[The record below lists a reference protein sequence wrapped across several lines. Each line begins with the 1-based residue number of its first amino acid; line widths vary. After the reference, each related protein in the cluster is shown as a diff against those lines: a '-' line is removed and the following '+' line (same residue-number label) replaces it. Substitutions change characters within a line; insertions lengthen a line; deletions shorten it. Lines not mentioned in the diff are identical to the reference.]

1 MYQLGL
7 SYGWEV
13 GNQGKSLT
21 KDAASAVKLLEYYG
35 LMAGWG
41 RFEAPDLEKSVG
53 EQQLLSPKNVI
64 VKVFNN
70 FFARAAKSETGN
82 PSCFFLSG
90 IIAGVMDGLFSGHHN
105 CLESPCIG
113 SGSEHC
119 EFVVAQVA
127 S

>member
-13 GNQGKSLT
+13 GNQSKSLT
-21 KDAASAVKLLEYYG
+21 KDAAAAVKLLEYYG

-41 RFEAPDLEKSVG
+41 RFEAPDLEKSVR
-53 EQQLLSPKNVI
+53 EQELLPPKNVI

-82 PSCFFLSG
+82 PSCFF
-90 IIAGVMDGLFSGHHN
+90 FFRHN
-105 CLESPCIG
+105 RRRNGRIVWWPS
-113 SGSEHC
+113 
-119 EFVVAQVA
+119 
-127 S
+127 